1 MEYLYLHG
9 FASCPQSYKAQFLRD
24 RFAQLGLTL
33 HIPDLNLGNFT
44 EITLTKQLHYLQ
56 AEYGDHPLTVIG
68 SSLGGF
74 LAVQMAATNPLVEKI
89 ILLAPAF
96 EFSRIRAKNLGA
108 EAMCQWQETGTYDFY
123 HYGFKQTMPLKYDF
137 WLDAQTYDERS
148 LVRDLPIAIVHGLQD
163 EVIPYSFS
171 QTFGRDRPN
180 VTLELVDDDHS
191 LGKVLELIWQKT
203 QAFLSL
209 QDRQT
214 I

>member
-44 EITLTKQLHYLQ
+44 EITLTRQLRYLQ
-56 AEYGDHPLTVIG
+56 SEYGDRPLSVIG

-108 EAMCQWQETGTYDFY
+108 DAMRQWQETGTYNFY
-123 HYGFKQTMPLKYDF
+123 HYGDKQNLPLKYDF

-171 QTFGRDRPN
+171 QTFARDRPN

-203 QAFLSL
+203 QAFLHL
-209 QDRQT
+209 QDHQT